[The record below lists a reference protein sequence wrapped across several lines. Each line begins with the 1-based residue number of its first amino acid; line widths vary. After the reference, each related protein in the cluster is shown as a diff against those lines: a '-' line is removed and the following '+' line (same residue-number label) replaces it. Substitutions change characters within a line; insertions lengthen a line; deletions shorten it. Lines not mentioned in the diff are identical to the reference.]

1 MQDDAIDDPGERLG
15 EPGSAVTD
23 DTPIV
28 AERSRLLLPRDTPP
42 GPVSVRPAP
51 VRHAA
56 VSEIPVLAGVL
67 ARAFAADPMVRW
79 PMVSDDELPGRI
91 RTMFEIVDSAYADE
105 GWIYTAA
112 EGLGVMSLMPPASAQ
127 RERELADVT
136 APALAALTPDLG
148 ERYERFWAWI
158 GSMLPPEPHWLLD
171 QVAVEP
177 AAQGRGIGGAMLR
190 FAIERA
196 ERDGLPVCL
205 ETGAPANV
213 PLYERFGFRVTREAA
228 APDGGPHV
236 WFMRRN
242 PG

>member
-15 EPGSAVTD
+15 EHLGEPGFASTD
-23 DTPIV
+23 DMPIV
-28 AERSRLLLPRDTPP
+28 TERSRVHLPLDTPP
-42 GPVSVRPAP
+42 GPVPVRPAVP
-51 VRHAA
+51 
-56 VSEIPVLAGVL
+56 SEIPALAGVL

-79 PMVSDDELPGRI
+79 PMVSDDGLPARI
-91 RTMFEIVDSAYADE
+91 RTMFEIADTAYADE

-127 RERELADVT
+127 RERELADAA
-136 APALAALTPDLG
+136 APALAALTPDGG

-158 GSMLPPEPHWLLD
+158 GLMLPPEPRWLLD

-190 FAIERA
+190 FATERA
-196 ERDGLPVCL
+196 ERDGLPLCL
-205 ETGAPANV
+205 ETGMPGNV
-213 PLYERFGFRVTREAA
+213 PLYERFGFRVTRAVN
-228 APDGGPHV
+228 APEGGPHI
-236 WFMRRN
+236 WFMRRD